1 MKREGHIIEEIIER
15 SNLED
20 SFDSVVRGTLRK
32 KLREGKWLIA
42 HRASFLD
49 SVAKEIES
57 GFVSLRP
64 WHEKHIVEAEK
75 ARDIQVFCMADRIK
89 INAVMSV
96 VDKHLHKRYI
106 RTTGAS
112 IKRRGM
118 HDLMQYIR
126 RDLKEDPTIRYWYK
140 SDVQKCYDT
149 VIHHFVKFSLLRVFK
164 DKRLL
169 DILFSFIDIMPG
181 GVKMSMGMRSSQ
193 GLVNLLFSVFIDH
206 VLKDRERLKHFYRYM
221 DDSAAGGPNKRGLWH
236 VRDIEH
242 EQVNSIGQKIKP
254 NERVF
259 PIESGLDFLG
269 YVIFPTHTLMRK
281 RIKKNFARKLAKVKS
296 RKRRVQI
303 VGSFYGIAKHAN
315 CRNLMKKLLTPK
327 EMSDFSEL
335 NHTYTPSDGK
345 KRFPNKA
352 TQLRQLVNVV
362 IEILDFER
370 DVKTKYGNRWLVMY
384 RDPRTNE
391 TSKFFTDCDEMKQ
404 ALETAQAADF
414 LPFRTIIKAE
424 YFGDNKVKYKF
435 TSAKTE

>member
-327 EMSDFSEL
+327 EMRDFSEL

-370 DVKTKYGNRWLVMY
+370 DVKIKYGNRWLVMY

>member
-112 IKRRGM
+112 IKQRGM

-126 RDLKEDPTIRYWYK
+126 RDLKEDPTIRFWYK

-149 VIHHFVKFSLLRVFK
+149 VVHHFVKFSLLRVFK

-193 GLVNLLFSVFIDH
+193 GLVNHLFSVFIDH

-221 DDSAAGGPNKRGLWH
+221 DDSVAGGPNKRGLWH

-242 EQVNSIGQKIKP
+242 RQVNIIGQKIKS

-269 YVIFPTHTLMRK
+269 YVIYPTHVLLRK
-281 RIKKNFARKLAKVKS
+281 RIKQNFARKLARVKS
-296 RKRRVQI
+296 RKRRKQI
-303 VGSFYGIAKHAN
+303 IGSFYGMAKHAD

-327 EMSDFSEL
+327 EMRDFSEL
-335 NHTYTPSDGK
+335 NHSYTPSDGK

-362 IEILDFER
+362 IEVLDFER
-370 DVKTKYGNRWLVMY
+370 DVKTKYGNRWLVMF

-404 ALETAQAADF
+404 ALESAQAADF

>member
-327 EMSDFSEL
+327 EMRDFSEL

-352 TQLRQLVNVV
+352 TQLRQLVNGV

>member
-327 EMSDFSEL
+327 EMRDFSEL

-362 IEILDFER
+362 IELTDFER

>member
-327 EMSDFSEL
+327 EMRDFSEL
-335 NHTYTPSDGK
+335 NHTDTPSDGK

>member
-327 EMSDFSEL
+327 EMGDFSEL

-370 DVKTKYGNRWLVMY
+370 DVKIKYGNRWLVMY

>member
-327 EMSDFSEL
+327 EMRDFSEL

-345 KRFPNKA
+345 KRIPNKA

-391 TSKFFTDCDEMKQ
+391 TSKFFTDCDEMEQ

>member
-149 VIHHFVKFSLLRVFK
+149 VIHHFVKFSLL
-164 DKRLL
+164 
-169 DILFSFIDIMPG
+169 
-181 GVKMSMGMRSSQ
+181 
-193 GLVNLLFSVFIDH
+193 
-206 VLKDRERLKHFYRYM
+206 
-221 DDSAAGGPNKRGLWH
+221 
-236 VRDIEH
+236 
-242 EQVNSIGQKIKP
+242 
-254 NERVF
+254 
-259 PIESGLDFLG
+259 
-269 YVIFPTHTLMRK
+269 
-281 RIKKNFARKLAKVKS
+281 
-296 RKRRVQI
+296 
-303 VGSFYGIAKHAN
+303 
-315 CRNLMKKLLTPK
+315 
-327 EMSDFSEL
+327 
-335 NHTYTPSDGK
+335 
-345 KRFPNKA
+345 
-352 TQLRQLVNVV
+352 
-362 IEILDFER
+362 
-370 DVKTKYGNRWLVMY
+370 
-384 RDPRTNE
+384 
-391 TSKFFTDCDEMKQ
+391 
-404 ALETAQAADF
+404 
-414 LPFRTIIKAE
+414 
-424 YFGDNKVKYKF
+424 
-435 TSAKTE
+435 

>member
-327 EMSDFSEL
+327 EMRDFSEL

-345 KRFPNKA
+345 KRFSNKA

>member
-327 EMSDFSEL
+327 EMRDFSEL
-335 NHTYTPSDGK
+335 NHTDTPSDGK

-370 DVKTKYGNRWLVMY
+370 DVKTKYGNRWLVIY

>member
-327 EMSDFSEL
+327 EMRDFSEL

-424 YFGDNKVKYKF
+424 CFGDNKVKYKF

>member
-327 EMSDFSEL
+327 EMRDFSEL

-352 TQLRQLVNVV
+352 TQLRQLINVV

>member
-126 RDLKEDPTIRYWYK
+126 RDLKEDPTILYWYK

-327 EMSDFSEL
+327 EMRDFSEL

>member
-327 EMSDFSEL
+327 EMRDFSGL

>member
-327 EMSDFSEL
+327 EMRDFSEL

-404 ALETAQAADF
+404 TLETAQAADF

>member
-327 EMSDFSEL
+327 EMRDFSEL

>member
-327 EMSDFSEL
+327 EMRYFSEL

>member
-327 EMSDFSEL
+327 EMRDFSEL

-370 DVKTKYGNRWLVMY
+370 DVKTKYSNRWLVMY

>member
-57 GFVSLRP
+57 GRVSLRP

-140 SDVQKCYDT
+140 SDVHKCYDT
-149 VIHHFVKFSLLRVFK
+149 VVHHFVKFSLLRVFK

-193 GLVNLLFSVFIDH
+193 GLVNHLFSVFIDH

-221 DDSAAGGPNKRGLWH
+221 DDSVAGGATKRGLWH

-269 YVIFPTHTLMRK
+269 YVIYPTHTLMRK

-303 VGSFYGIAKHAN
+303 IGSFYGMAKHAN

-327 EMSDFSEL
+327 EMRDFSEL

-362 IEILDFER
+362 IEVLDFER

-404 ALETAQAADF
+404 ALESAQAANF

>member
-327 EMSDFSEL
+327 EMRDFSGL

-404 ALETAQAADF
+404 TLETAQAADF

>member
-327 EMSDFSEL
+327 EMRDFSEL

-370 DVKTKYGNRWLVMY
+370 DVKTKYGNRWLVIY

>member
-327 EMSDFSEL
+327 EMRDFSEF

>member
-327 EMSDFSEL
+327 EMRDFSEL

-391 TSKFFTDCDEMKQ
+391 TSEFFTDCDEMKQ

>member
-327 EMSDFSEL
+327 EMGDFSEL

>member
-20 SFDSVVRGTLRK
+20 SFDTVVRGTLRK

-49 SVAKEIES
+49 SLAKEIEN
-57 GFVSLRP
+57 GYVSLRP
-64 WHEKHIVEAEK
+64 WHDKHIVEAGKE
-75 ARDIQVFCMADRIK
+75 RDIQVFCMADRIK

-96 VDKHLHKRYI
+96 VDKHLHRRYI

-126 RDLKEDPTIRYWYK
+126 RDLKEYPTIRFWYK
-140 SDVQKCYDT
+140 SDVHKCYDT
-149 VIHHFVKFSLLRVFK
+149 VVHHFVKFCLLRVFK

-169 DILFSFIDIMPG
+169 NILFSFIDIMPG
-181 GVKMSMGMRSSQ
+181 DTKMSMGMRSSQ
-193 GLVNLLFSVFIDH
+193 GLVNHLFSVFIDH
-206 VLKDRERLKHFYRYM
+206 VLKDRERMKHFYRYM
-221 DDSAAGGPNKRGLWH
+221 DDSVAGAQTKRELWH

-242 EQVNSIGQKIKP
+242 RQVNIIGQKIKS

-269 YVIFPTHTLMRK
+269 YVIYPTHVLLRK
-281 RIKKNFARKLAKVKS
+281 RIKQNFARKLARVKS
-296 RKRRVQI
+296 RKRRKQI
-303 VGSFYGIAKHAN
+303 IGSFYGMAKHAD

-327 EMSDFSEL
+327 EMRDFSEL
-335 NHTYTPSDGK
+335 NHSYTPSDGK

-362 IEILDFER
+362 IEVLDFER
-370 DVKTKYGNRWLVMY
+370 DVKTKYGNRWLVIF

-404 ALETAQAADF
+404 ALESAQAADF